1 MLKAIVLDFNGV
13 IVDDEPVHC
22 RLLGEVMAP
31 FGLRITEKDYYERY
45 IVFRDEEAV
54 SRALE
59 EAGEEPS
66 SEAVAQLVAQKRRLY
81 LTQGLSEIRVF
92 PGVQDFIVAAAASY
106 RLAIASA
113 AARQEIEAVLAHLNL
128 SSYVSCVI
136 AAEDVKNGKPAPD
149 VYIEAI
155 SGLNDLF
162 EGVSG
167 LKPHEA
173 VAIEDTP
180 GGIASARAAG
190 LRVAAVLNSFEES
203 ALKDADVILS
213 NGLGRE
219 ALDRIR
225 RQVDR

>member
-1 MLKAIVLDFNGV
+1 MLDFNGV
-13 IVDDEPVHC
+13 IVDDERVHC
-22 RLLGEVMAP
+22 RLLGKVMAP
-31 FGLRITEKDYYERY
+31 FGLRITETDYFERY

-59 EAGEEPS
+59 EAGNEPS
-66 SEAVAQLVAQKRRLY
+66 PETVARLVAQKRRLY
-81 LTQGLSEIRVF
+81 LAEGLSEIRVF
-92 PGVQDFIVAAAASY
+92 PGVHDFIATAAASY

-136 AAEDVKNGKPAPD
+136 AAEDVRDGKPAPD

-155 SGLNDLF
+155 TRLRLLFTEIGGLEPD
-162 EGVSG
+162 
-167 LKPHEA
+167 EA

-190 LRVAAVLNSFEES
+190 LHVAAVLNSFEES
-203 ALKDADVILS
+203 ALKDADLILLD
-213 NGLGRE
+213 GLGRG

-225 RQVDR
+225 ETVDR